1 VHRGFGCALPAFPGV
16 YGRVSDQIEWIKS
29 TICQISSNPPA
40 DFDCANIYPPVLVPG
55 DGRVSVPVTIIIQ
68 FDDFPEEISWSI
80 TEKEAGNVLVEV
92 PAGAYNGDRSRVQET
107 VFLPAGSTFVFS
119 IEDNFGDGLCCNSPG
134 NYMVI
139 LGRSPNGEVLVSGG
153 GDFGHRQTN
162 EFVVPAEFDD
172 ETEDE
177 PIIDEGQIPLT
188 IVIQMDNYPQ
198 EIGWRVDR
206 LGIEVE
212 EVIRVPA
219 GIYTMPQTLVVR
231 TIVLEEGELYYF
243 RVYDVL
249 EDGIDNGYGMCIEL
263 LSCFVF
269 ALVSHHGLW
278 RV

>member
-1 VHRGFGCALPAFPGV
+1 V
-16 YGRVSDQIEWIKS
+16 YGRVSDQSEWIKS

-40 DFDCANIYPPVLVPG
+40 DFDCANNYPPVLVPG
-55 DGRVSVPVTIIIQ
+55 YGSDSVPVTIIIQ
-68 FDDFPEEISWSI
+68 FDDYPEEISWSI
-80 TEKEAGNVLVEV
+80 KEKETGNVLVEV
-92 PAGAYNGDRSRVQET
+92 PTGTYNGKRSRVQET
-107 VFLPAGSTFVFS
+107 VFLPAGSTFLFAIQDS
-119 IEDNFGDGLCCNSPG
+119 HGDGLCCNSPG

-153 GDFGHRQTN
+153 GDFGLLQTN
-162 EFVVPAEFDD
+162 EFVVPAEFD
-172 ETEDE
+172 EIEDE
-177 PIIDEGQIPLT
+177 PIIEEGQISLT

-219 GIYTMPQTLVVR
+219 GIYTTTQTLVVR

-249 EDGIDNGYGMCIEL
+249 DDGIDNGYGMWIEL

-269 ALVSHHGLW
+269 ALVSHQGLW